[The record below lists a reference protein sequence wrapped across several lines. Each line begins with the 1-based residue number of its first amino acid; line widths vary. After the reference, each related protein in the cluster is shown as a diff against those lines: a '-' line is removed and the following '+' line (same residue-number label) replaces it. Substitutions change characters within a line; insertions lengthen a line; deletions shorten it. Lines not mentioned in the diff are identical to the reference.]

1 VPYEAGELKAIGYRG
16 GTHVGAAALKTAQDA
31 ARIVMTADRN
41 QVRADGQ
48 DLSYVTVEL
57 RDANGTKNPKA
68 ENLLAFRVEGPGTI
82 AAVANANPVSLE
94 SYQRSERKAW
104 QGRALVIVRSGNQP
118 GDIRLRVSS
127 AGLPDSEIT
136 IRSIAPARSAK

>member
-1 VPYEAGELKAIGYRG
+1 
-16 GTHVGAAALKTAQDA
+16 
-31 ARIVMTADRN
+31 
-41 QVRADGQ
+41 
-48 DLSYVTVEL
+48 
-57 RDANGTKNPKA
+57 
-68 ENLLAFRVEGPGTI
+68 
-82 AAVANANPVSLE
+82 VANANPVSLE